1 MDLKEKIGVRITQL
15 RKEKKLSQQN
25 FAYEAD
31 IERSFLTH
39 IEKGRKNISV
49 GTLERILNA
58 LEITIKDFFDS
69 EIFTNGKKKKA

>member
-1 MDLKEKIGVRITQL
+1 MTIQEKIGKRITEL
-15 RKEKKLSQQN
+15 RKEKELSQQK

-49 GTLERILNA
+49 GTLERIFTA
-58 LEITIKDFFDS
+58 LGVSFKDFFS
-69 EIFTNGKKKKA
+69 NELFNGKKKKA